1 MRTAS
6 GTDTLSAALALASD
20 GNKVFPLDGKNSI
33 QGYSRAKRRQYDA
46 TRRTRAMG
54 TAPWSQYLGLVTDG
68 LLVLDFDAGHGGLNS
83 KRITANDSSVP

>member
-20 GNKVFPLDGKNSI
+20 GNKVFPLDGKIPFKGTRGLKDASMTQ
-33 QGYSRAKRRQYDA
+33 QGVRELWARHPGA
-46 TRRTRAMG
+46 NI
-54 TAPWSQYLGLVTDG
+54 GLVTDG